1 VCLLDGNGSEVGANR
16 ERDGSM
22 DNREVW
28 EWAIL
33 GNRIVGRK
41 RMLFSQE
48 AGDMGF
54 SLRTVLI

>member
-1 VCLLDGNGSEVGANR
+1 MGAKSEI
-16 ERDGSM
+16 DGSM
-22 DNREVW
+22 DAWEVW

-33 GNRIVGRK
+33 GNRIAWRN

-48 AGDMGF
+48 AKDMGF